1 MRPQFDSFAL
11 SAATFNAKIMAGNII
26 PAVATSTSVASALT
40 CMDVFRVALHKS
52 SPVTFFRH
60 YMDLQCGLSFE
71 AIFTPEPELAT
82 ITTATGSFQVRRIA
96 FYLQRGLFADGR
108 CSGQNGSRM

>member
-1 MRPQFDSFAL
+1 MRLQPDSIVL
-11 SAATFNAKIMAGNII
+11 SAATFDAKIMAGNII

-60 YMDLQCGLSFE
+60 YMDLKCGLSFE
-71 AIFTPEPELAT
+71 AFFAPEPALST
-82 ITTATGSFQVRRIA
+82 ITTAAGSFQVHLI
-96 FYLQRGLFADGR
+96 
-108 CSGQNGSRM
+108 